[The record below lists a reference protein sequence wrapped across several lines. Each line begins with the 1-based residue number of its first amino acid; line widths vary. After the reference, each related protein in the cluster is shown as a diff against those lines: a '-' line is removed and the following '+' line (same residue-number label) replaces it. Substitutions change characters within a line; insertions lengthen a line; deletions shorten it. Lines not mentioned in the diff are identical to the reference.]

1 MYRTGNSVS
10 PIQPPPFTPLNDREV
25 GEERG
30 GVERVEDPDVGF
42 RVLIKDHPFTWG
54 RGDDCSVSVFSLCK
68 VNIVAN

>member
-1 MYRTGNSVS
+1 M
-10 PIQPPPFTPLNDREV
+10 
-25 GEERG
+25 
-30 GVERVEDPDVGF
+30 EDPDVGF